1 MQAKEDDNNALN
13 DELDAAVDDINKVR
27 AFALLVYDD
36 AQSVIFCQHGARVQ
50 ELEEELDARENHVA
64 DLSTN
69 LQTANR
75 DLENQQ
81 ILHNG
86 KVDALKDVRNQ
97 MLSV

>member
-1 MQAKEDDNNALN
+1 M
-13 DELDAAVDDINKVR
+13 
-27 AFALLVYDD
+27 
-36 AQSVIFCQHGARVQ
+36 Q

-69 LQTANR
+69 LQTADR

-86 KVDALKDVRNQ
+86 KVDALKDVCGN
-97 MLSV
+97 MLSVQSADRELEIQYPQDQAG